1 MFRLQTLQKDIP
13 FCVQCAEQK
22 LIFISCEASDEAMED
37 WYEYELEMRKIDKS
51 EIEPVDIETEI
62 ETCNLCGKTKQ
73 YGIPRVSTEAPTISA
88 ENAALSIRPLSSL
101 SFFFS
106 IWSNSPFFTQ
116 LLQIHITH
124 LSFKSVLGFWQPVP
138 PVALQS
144 TTCESRVV
152 IACKVA
158 VQV

>member
-51 EIEPVDIETEI
+51 EIEPVDIETLI

-73 YGIPRVSTEAPTISA
+73 YGIPP
-88 ENAALSIRPLSSL
+88 SI
-101 SFFFS
+101 
-106 IWSNSPFFTQ
+106 N
-116 LLQIHITH
+116 
-124 LSFKSVLGFWQPVP
+124 
-138 PVALQS
+138 
-144 TTCESRVV
+144 
-152 IACKVA
+152 
-158 VQV
+158 